1 MDAHDKPTA
10 RGRDRDAVLRLRRR
24 QKLERYIA
32 ALCTGGGITLEVAR
46 FFYACGVHVSP
57 DVWSVVKVIV

>member
-46 FFYACGVHVSP
+46 FFDVCGVQFVMRLLMFGLL
-57 DVWSVVKVIV
+57 